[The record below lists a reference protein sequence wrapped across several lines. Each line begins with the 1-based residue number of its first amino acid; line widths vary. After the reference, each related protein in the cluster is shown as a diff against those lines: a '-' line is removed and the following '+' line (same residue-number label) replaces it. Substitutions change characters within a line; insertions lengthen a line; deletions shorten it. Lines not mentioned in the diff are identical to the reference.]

1 MFKEICNQHDF
12 VSGKNISHVLMDG
25 GVLSVPFDRLNDF
38 YKICIQCIKNGEKIY
53 VVEQK
58 TDNYNFFLDIDYKD
72 ENALDIETITD
83 ISKVIFTKVKKFC
96 NSDQTVIVSVA
107 QPKPKDGKIKT
118 GVHLN
123 FPGMVVN
130 QHGAIQLMYHIIQT
144 LGNVYPEIDWFQFI
158 DPSVYGNL
166 NTKTKGSGFRMPWSH
181 KKSKHEACKG
191 NGCNDCDNGKI
202 IEGEYLPIYLLV
214 NNDVKEISQLPS
226 LDLLWLV
233 TLRSESKNIIEIPD
247 ANYKEPKKNKKEGG
261 FTKAQIRNELKDSEL
276 CAYLETF
283 VRKYLQGQQNARIT
297 KIFKSN
303 NNFLVQTTSKYCENL
318 GRSHSSNHVWFLID
332 HKDKT
337 ICQKC
342 FCRCDTTEGRKHGY
356 CKDFYGRKNQLTTKI
371 CEIIFPNTKKK
382 VISSW

>member
-1 MFKEICNQHDF
+1 
-12 VSGKNISHVLMDG
+12 MDG

-261 FTKAQIRNELKDSEL
+261 FTKAQIRN
-276 CAYLETF
+276 
-283 VRKYLQGQQNARIT
+283 
-297 KIFKSN
+297 
-303 NNFLVQTTSKYCENL
+303 
-318 GRSHSSNHVWFLID
+318 
-332 HKDKT
+332 
-337 ICQKC
+337 
-342 FCRCDTTEGRKHGY
+342 
-356 CKDFYGRKNQLTTKI
+356 
-371 CEIIFPNTKKK
+371 
-382 VISSW
+382 

>member
-1 MFKEICNQHDF
+1 MFKELCNKHDF

-96 NSDQTVIVSVA
+96 NSDQTVIISVA

-123 FPGMVVN
+123 FPGLVVN

-144 LGNVYPEIDWFQFI
+144 LGNVYPETDWFQFI

-191 NGCNDCDNGKI
+191 NGCNDCENGKI

-247 ANYKEPKKNKKEGG
+247 ANYKELKKNKKEGG

-318 GRSHSSNHVWFLID
+318 DRSHSSNHVWFLID